1 MHTKAT
7 ENQTKY
13 HYTPSRMAAINN
25 TDNLK
30 FGESVVK
37 RAFIL
42 AGKKASCFSHFGKQL
57 AEYEVRY
64 TPTSWPGSSFLW
76 CLFKNNKDV
85 SSHKDLNVHSCFF
98 QIAKTWK
105 QTKCFSAGE

>member
-42 AGKKASCFSHFGKQL
+42 C
-57 AEYEVRY
+57 
-64 TPTSWPGSSFLW
+64 W
-76 CLFKNNKDV
+76 
-85 SSHKDLNVHSCFF
+85 
-98 QIAKTWK
+98 
-105 QTKCFSAGE
+105 